1 MGRIVLGGRK
11 GDSDKPLSAGGRL
24 GLSLFFF
31 FFFAMGSLFEV
42 FIIRE
47 FGRAMGQRSWKKVP
61 CTIVSSEVQERNDSK
76 EPYAFAV
83 SYTYEYG
90 GQAYTGSS
98 YKRNYSGSD
107 KYSTTQRLVQKYP
120 SGRNSFCHVNR
131 AAPGQA
137 VLKRDSMAIG
147 LIIFFPLIFV
157 AIGAGGLYFL
167 WKKQSPETAKP
178 IAATALRATRTKG
191 LGKYGLAALF
201 ALFAI
206 VGGGMLYPLGIKP
219 IAKTI
224 AAESWVTTPCRVLQA
239 EVRSH
244 DSDDGT
250 TYSIYILYRYEFNGQ
265 TYKSD
270 RYEFVGGSSSG
281 YRGKARTVALYEAAS
296 NPVCYVNPDNP
307 SEAVLKRGF
316 HAKLLLALFPLPF
329 LLIGVG
335 GLTATLRGKIAV
347 RGGTTKP
354 WLAQQPARALNDLA
368 ILRGTDSGRAV
379 LTPKLSA
386 KSKFIGITLVAVF
399 WNGIVSIFVVS
410 KINDFRHGDSSWF
423 GLLFLLPFVAVGL
436 GLIGG
441 AVYQLLAMFNP
452 RPTLELS
459 SSVIPLG
466 GAAELS
472 WSFSRQT
479 HRIHELT
486 VTLRGVEE
494 AKYRRGTSTYTDRN
508 TFYEMEL
515 HRTPD
520 AHEIASGQVGFVLP
534 QDTMHSFEAENN
546 KILWSLDLH
555 GHIKGWPDV
564 KESFQ
569 ITVTPTAG

>member
-1 MGRIVLGGRK
+1 MVRTSLRGYGG
-11 GDSDKPLSAGGRL
+11 GDRPAGAVGKL
-24 GLSLFFF
+24 GLSLFFLLF
-31 FFFAMGSLFEV
+31 FGMGSLSE
-42 FIIRE
+42 ILILHQ
-47 FGRAMGQRSWKKVP
+47 FGQALGQRSWKKVP
-61 CTIVSSEVQERNDSK
+61 CTIVSSEVQERNDLK

-83 SYTYEYG
+83 RYRYEYG
-90 GQAYTGSS
+90 GQTYTGSAF
-98 YKRNYSGSD
+98 KRGYSGSD
-107 KYSTTQRLVQKYP
+107 KYSTTQQLVQKYP
-120 SGRNSFCHVNR
+120 SGRNSFCYVNR
-131 AAPGQA
+131 ADPGQA
-137 VLKRDSMAIG
+137 VLKRDSIAIG
-147 LIIFFPLIFV
+147 LVLFFPLIFV
-157 AIGAGGLYFL
+157 VIGAGGTYFV
-167 WKKQSPETAKP
+167 WKKQPPEAAKP
-178 IAATALRATRTKG
+178 IAATALRETRSKG
-191 LGKYGLAALF
+191 MGKYGLAALF
-201 ALFAI
+201 AVFAI

-224 AAESWVTTPCRVLQA
+224 AAESWAVTPCHVVQA

-250 TYSIYILYRYEFNGQ
+250 TYSIYILYQYEFHGQ

-270 RYEFVGGSSSG
+270 RYDFVGGSSSG

-307 SEAVLKRGF
+307 SEAALKRGF

-329 LLIGVG
+329 LLIGIG
-335 GLTATLRGKIAV
+335 GLTAILRGKIGV
-347 RGGTTKP
+347 GGGKTRP
-354 WLAQQPARALNDLA
+354 WLAQQPAGVSNDVG
-368 ILRGTDSGRAV
+368 ILRVTDGGRAV

-386 KSKFIGITLVAVF
+386 KAKFIGVMVVAAF

-410 KINDFRHGDSSWF
+410 TINDFRHGDPSWF
-423 GLLFLLPFVAVGL
+423 RLVFLLPFVAVGL

-441 AVYQLLAMFNP
+441 AAYQLLALFNP

-466 GAAELS
+466 GAAELN
-472 WSFSRQT
+472 WSFSGQT
-479 HRIHELT
+479 RRIHELS
-486 VTLRGVEE
+486 VVLRGTEE
-494 AKYRRGTSTYTDRN
+494 ARYRRGTSTYTDRN

-515 HRTPD
+515 YKTSAPN
-520 AHEIASGQVGFVLP
+520 EIASGRVGFVLP

-555 GHIKGWPDV
+555 GHIQNWPDV
-564 KESFQ
+564 KDSFK